1 MFCVVKR
8 RSNFNMIQQTT
19 DTDES
24 YWGLFAV
31 SDKWWC
37 DKEKIGGICNVK
49 CSDLLTDI
57 EKNAKCGR
65 RVYRQGG
72 SSSWKL
78 SADCWDSEDENI
90 SDCMEIFQENVG
102 TVGERID
109 LH

>member
-8 RSNFNMIQQTT
+8 RSNFVMKQQTT

-37 DKEKIGGICNVK
+37 DKEKDGGICNVK

-65 RVYRQGG
+65 RVYRQVIVDN
-72 SSSWKL
+72 SMKLKKL
-78 SADCWDSEDENI
+78 SENF
-90 SDCMEIFQENVG
+90 SF
-102 TVGERID
+102 
-109 LH
+109 